1 MRPPIEGAS
10 SFAAK
15 RSLTGPAGRL
25 RASRRDARWGLS
37 EVSSSS
43 GIDGGPSSGGIPGSA
58 RSAEETGEPVNV
70 GFEASNGG
78 FAAGF
83 GSDVLAV
90 GGVVCSAEMGSATG
104 SSLRARLS
112 FMIGGVWIFCVAVAG
127 LVPPVDLLFA
137 KDGGKGGGGVPLL
150 VLRSSDG
157 IGGGRVPL
165 AIAEDALSDVL
176 EEVVFS
182 DRFEDVACLD
192 LLAVTALSV
201 SLAEFGFSDCFAG
214 GKAGGI
220 TCFFLALSPLLLD
233 GLAFLVRSLDVLDV
247 DFELGGCDPA
257 SRRADRLGGRGPSVP
272 FALASS
278 PVCLFRLVS

>member
-1 MRPPIEGAS
+1 
-10 SFAAK
+10 
-15 RSLTGPAGRL
+15 
-25 RASRRDARWGLS
+25 
-37 EVSSSS
+37 
-43 GIDGGPSSGGIPGSA
+43 
-58 RSAEETGEPVNV
+58 
-70 GFEASNGG
+70 
-78 FAAGF
+78 
-83 GSDVLAV
+83 
-90 GGVVCSAEMGSATG
+90 
-104 SSLRARLS
+104 
-112 FMIGGVWIFCVAVAG
+112 MIGGVSIFCVAVTG
-127 LVPPVDLLFA
+127 LAPPVDLLFA

-157 IGGGRVPL
+157 IGGGKVPL

-182 DRFEDVACLD
+182 YRFEDVACLD

-247 DFELGGCDPA
+247 DFELGVSDA
-257 SRRADRLGGRGPSVP
+257 VSRRADRLGGRGPSVP